1 MARPPHQPETL
12 AAAEAPPSAAF
23 ARAIACATGKEVPP
37 SQAAVVRADLDA
49 LGPALIRGHLDRVL
63 LGERADLGIDAL
75 EESGILAALLPEVVA
90 LMGLTDYEWRHK
102 DVWLH
107 TRRVLIQTPAEL
119 HLRWAALLHDI
130 GKPRTRKI
138 TADGQVSF
146 IGHPELGARM
156 FERIARRQ
164 AWFAEDPELY
174 RSIGFLILHHQRPGQ
189 YDETWTDSAVR
200 RFAREMGAHLGDLLD
215 LSRAD
220 MTTRHEAKRRK
231 NLLAIDELA
240 ARIAALAA
248 EDARVPPLPSGL
260 GDELMQ
266 TFHLA
271 PSRLVGEIKRKLE
284 SAVDAGELPAQAPPG
299 VYLEFVARQRE
310 RFGLPE

>member
-1 MARPPHQPETL
+1 MARTPHQPETV

-23 ARAIACATGKEVPP
+23 TRAIACATGRDVSP
-37 SQAAVVRADLDA
+37 SRVTVVRADLDA
-49 LGPALIRGHLDRVL
+49 LSPALVRGQLDRVL
-63 LGERADLGIDAL
+63 LGERADLGLDAL

-119 HLRWAALLHDI
+119 RLRWAALLHDV

-138 TADGQVSF
+138 AADGQVSF

-164 AWFAEDPELY
+164 GWFAEDPELFA
-174 RSIGFLILHHQRPGQ
+174 SIRFLILHHQRPGQ
-189 YDETWTDSAVR
+189 YDESWTDSAVR
-200 RFAREMGAHLGDLLD
+200 RFAREMGAHLGDLLE

-260 GDELMQ
+260 GDALMQ
-266 TFHLA
+266 TLHLA

-284 SAVDAGELPAQAPPG
+284 AAVDAGELPAQAPAA
-299 VYLEFVARQRE
+299 VYLEFVTRQRE

>member
-1 MARPPHQPETL
+1 MARPPNQPET
-12 AAAEAPPSAAF
+12 APAAESPPSAAF
-23 ARAIACATGKEVPP
+23 TRAIACATGKSIPP
-37 SQAAVVRADLDA
+37 CGAAVVRADLYA
-49 LGPALIRGHLDRVL
+49 LAPTQIRGYLDRVL
-63 LGERADLGIDAL
+63 LGERADLGLDAL
-75 EESGILAALLPEVVA
+75 RESGILGALLPEVAA

-107 TRRVLIQTPAEL
+107 TRRVLVQAPAEL

-138 TADGQVSF
+138 DADGQVSF

-156 FERIARRQ
+156 FDRIARRQ
-164 AWFAEDPELY
+164 PWFAEDAELFAKI
-174 RSIGFLILHHQRPGQ
+174 RFLILHHQRPGQ

-220 MTTRHEAKRRK
+220 MTTRHEAKRRR

-248 EDARVPPLPSGL
+248 EDARLPPLPSGL

-266 TFHLA
+266 AFHLL

-284 SAVDAGELPAQAPPG
+284 AAVDAGELPARAPAAI
-299 VYLEFVARQRE
+299 YLDFVARQRA